1 MQIRLGA
8 ILWLTL
14 ATISLQNPSLRATE
28 VEIAGPTQITPPNAF
43 SHYNTTGAT
52 IGSYLYLYQQGDGD
66 FANSTCTMGGDKII
80 AYRALITNGVPGA
93 FERVGRISPCVKSPA
108 CVDNPNTPTN
118 ECNPWPAASYGPG
131 QIFQATVNGVTKWH
145 LLADVSNTADFHNVW
160 HAESTDGINWT
171 WSISGSLNGSQ
182 TESNIQERAGL
193 PGGDVV
199 AHTIVSNWS
208 ADPFLK
214 ADSFTLLNPILRS
227 FDGSN
232 NSEWWGFFNFGGG
245 VSALRV
251 AWSTGSPVVSVLTS
265 ISPWT
270 YTPVAN
276 GNMTGL
282 NPYTLYPG
290 ANVKTLLLE
299 PVSGQYQL
307 WGSIPASGTYGA
319 NVDCNTNT
327 TATCTNP
334 GGCLTGD
341 GSTVANGF
349 TGRPFWWNT
358 GPPGDVTC
366 PSCGANGIAWW
377 AVTRTSFGAA
387 NALFSQV
394 RKMPSGYEV
403 ARLFPFRWNSPTGNR
418 YLFSATNDNHICNE
432 FLFSSFYKMYVA
444 QTTVA
449 NLSDVCTPSSTK
461 LCLQNGRFEV
471 SVDFVNGGVTQAAQT
486 KTYSNQ
492 SGFFTFFDPANPEVG
507 VKILDGRAINGKW
520 WVFHGALTSLQYTVR
535 VTDTVAHLLKTF
547 VHPAASGS
555 SLCGGADTGA
565 FFGAFATKDGEVD
578 LGSEGTEE
586 ALEFPA
592 TAQRGPYTSLTACA
606 PSSTRL
612 CLLGSRFQVE
622 VKRSGVNQGAAQLS
636 DYSGVF
642 WFFDAQ
648 TAEVPVKV
656 IDGRGFNGKFW
667 VFFGSLTDQ
676 TYQVVVTDTVTG
688 FVKTYNPPGPF
699 CGTADT
705 AAF

>member
-1 MQIRLGA
+1 
-8 ILWLTL
+8 
-14 ATISLQNPSLRATE
+14 
-28 VEIAGPTQITPPNAF
+28 
-43 SHYNTTGAT
+43 
-52 IGSYLYLYQQGDGD
+52 
-66 FANSTCTMGGDKII
+66 
-80 AYRALITNGVPGA
+80 
-93 FERVGRISPCVKSPA
+93 
-108 CVDNPNTPTN
+108 
-118 ECNPWPAASYGPG
+118 
-131 QIFQATVNGVTKWH
+131 
-145 LLADVSNTADFHNVW
+145 
-160 HAESTDGINWT
+160 
-171 WSISGSLNGSQ
+171 
-182 TESNIQERAGL
+182 
-193 PGGDVV
+193 
-199 AHTIVSNWS
+199 
-208 ADPFLK
+208 
-214 ADSFTLLNPILRS
+214 
-227 FDGSN
+227 
-232 NSEWWGFFNFGGG
+232 
-245 VSALRV
+245 
-251 AWSTGSPVVSVLTS
+251 
-265 ISPWT
+265 
-270 YTPVAN
+270 
-276 GNMTGL
+276 
-282 NPYTLYPG
+282 
-290 ANVKTLLLE
+290 
-299 PVSGQYQL
+299 
-307 WGSIPASGTYGA
+307 
-319 NVDCNTNT
+319 
-327 TATCTNP
+327 
-334 GGCLTGD
+334 
-341 GSTVANGF
+341 
-349 TGRPFWWNT
+349 
-358 GPPGDVTC
+358 
-366 PSCGANGIAWW
+366 
-377 AVTRTSFGAA
+377 
-387 NALFSQV
+387 
-394 RKMPSGYEV
+394 
-403 ARLFPFRWNSPTGNR
+403 
-418 YLFSATNDNHICNE
+418 
-432 FLFSSFYKMYVA
+432 MYVA

-507 VKILDGRAINGKW
+507 VKILDGRPINGKW

-565 FFGAFATKDGEVD
+565 FFSASATKDGEID

-592 TAQRGPYTSLTACA
+592 IAQRGPYTSLTACA

-622 VKRSGVNQGAAQLS
+622 VKRNGVSQGAAQLS
-636 DYSGVF
+636 DYSGLF